1 MQNEATIYMKQ
12 QWWNVHVGGWRLV
25 VMFIKY
31 VNQLH
36 LLLSIDTVKQFI
48 NILSSFL
55 PHLY

>member
-1 MQNEATIYMKQ
+1 MQNEATIYTKQ

-36 LLLSIDTVKQFI
+36 LLLSIDT
-48 NILSSFL
+48 LSS
-55 PHLY
+55 